1 MSNMLKKIPTH
12 IKKNKVKTGIIFG
25 LSAYWGI
32 LLAGT
37 FITFN

>member
-1 MSNMLKKIPTH
+1 MSIMLKKIPTH
-12 IKKNKVKTGIIFG
+12 IKQNKVKTGIIFG